1 MKRHSTIIMAF
12 GAVSFL
18 IFLGFSKFSESG
30 AFNQQLPDNENL
42 VQTPKKK
49 TILMWTTVFGLQSGT
64 LDDCPLKNQCEF
76 TYDKSLLHSANAVVF
91 HASDV
96 HQVQH
101 FPSPT
106 SPNQKFVFL
115 SMETPENLQAQGVF
129 DKFQSKKINFLDSKF
144 KNNKVAH
151 PFTSVLLWHDVQYM
165 CKSSKATKK
174 GHCV

>member
-1 MKRHSTIIMAF
+1 MKRHLTIIMAF

-18 IFLGFSKFSESG
+18 IFLGFFKFSESG

-49 TILMWTTVFGLQSGT
+49 IILMWTTVFGHQSGT

-76 TYDKSLLHSANAVVF
+76 TYDKSLLHSANAIVF
-91 HASDV
+91 HASDAY
-96 HQVQH
+96 QIQH

-129 DKFQSKKINFLDSKF
+129 GKFQSKKISFLASKF
-144 KNNKVAH
+144 K
-151 PFTSVLLWHDVQYM
+151 
-165 CKSSKATKK
+165 
-174 GHCV
+174 